1 MGCTVSAQNP
11 PKMTCTII
19 TFHFTYTLNVSK
31 TYSGKTFRRERYV
44 EKTTSG
50 NQAPDTKNRKR

>member
-19 TFHFTYTLNVSK
+19 TFRFTYTLNVSK
-31 TYSGKTFRRERYV
+31 TYSDKHLGERYV

-50 NQAPDTKNRKR
+50 NQTPDTKNRKR